1 MVTDVLSWS
10 FIDTL
15 MVDYLHDEIA
25 DMVDDMEPGKRIAEY
40 VALAEKVKSLS
51 TGEKYAILEKMK
63 QWLVQYESLL
73 NSTILYFLPT
83 VDHHEWSVGN
93 ILNGVIPFWRE
104 TIIIGIRVAI
114 KESEIKKYQ

>member
-63 QWLVQYESLL
+63 Q
-73 NSTILYFLPT
+73 
-83 VDHHEWSVGN
+83 
-93 ILNGVIPFWRE
+93 
-104 TIIIGIRVAI
+104 
-114 KESEIKKYQ
+114 